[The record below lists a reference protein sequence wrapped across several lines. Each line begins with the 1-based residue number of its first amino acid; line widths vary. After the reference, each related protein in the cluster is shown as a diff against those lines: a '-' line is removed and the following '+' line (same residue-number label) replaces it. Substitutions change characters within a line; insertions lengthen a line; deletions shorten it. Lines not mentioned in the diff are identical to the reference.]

1 MVKAQKLREILSRP
15 YSLVVPGVYDCL
27 SAKIAEKTGF
37 EVIFTSGFGISASAL
52 GLPDFGFLGESEMI
66 GRVKQISKSVNIPVV
81 ADIDT
86 GYGNQINVIKTV
98 SDIVDI
104 EVAGVILEDQM
115 WPKKCGH
122 FEGKEII
129 SMEEHVEKI
138 QAAIYA
144 RGESGLV
151 IIARTDARAPSG
163 FDEAI
168 RRGRSYLDAG
178 ADLLFI
184 EAPESVEELREISRT
199 FPDDW
204 LFANMVEGGKTP
216 FLSAEELE
224 QMGYKIIVFP
234 VSALF
239 AATEAMEK
247 CLSHIQK
254 YKSTTGCYD
263 EFSLKDFEKIIDVS
277 KFRMLERKFNVK
289 KGVQISEFCPL
300 SKEESY
306 NSNSKKTLRRR

>member
-1 MVKAQKLREILSRP
+1 MTNAQKLREISSRP

-37 EVIFTSGFGISASAL
+37 EVIFTSGFGISASSL
-52 GLPDFGFLGESEMI
+52 GLPDFGFLGENEMI
-66 GRVKQISKSVNIPVV
+66 GRVSQISKSVNIPVV

-86 GYGNQINVIKTV
+86 GYGNQVNVIQTV
-98 SDIVDI
+98 TDIIDI
-104 EVAGVILEDQM
+104 GVAGIILEDQM

-122 FEGKEII
+122 FEGKQII

-138 QAAIYA
+138 KAAIYA

-151 IIARTDARAPSG
+151 IFARTDARAPLG
-163 FDEAI
+163 LDEAI

-178 ADLLFI
+178 ADVLFI
-184 EAPESVEELREISRT
+184 EAPESVDELRDISRA
-199 FPDDW
+199 FPNDW

-224 QMGYKIIVFP
+224 ELGYKFIVFP

-239 AATEAMEK
+239 AATAAMQQ
-247 CLSHIQK
+247 CLHNVKK
-254 YKSTTGCYD
+254 YKTTTGYND
-263 EFSLKDFEKIIDVS
+263 KMSKMSLKDFEKIIDVP
-277 KFRMLERKFNVK
+277 KFRELEKTFSVK
-289 KGVQISEFCPL
+289 NKG
-300 SKEESY
+300 
-306 NSNSKKTLRRR
+306 SKK

>member
-37 EVIFTSGFGISASAL
+37 EVIFTSGFGISASTL
-52 GLPDFGFLGESEMI
+52 GLPDFGFLGESDMI
-66 GRVKQISKSVNIPVV
+66 GRVNQISKSVNIPVV

-104 EVAGVILEDQM
+104 GVAGVILEDQM

-122 FEGKEII
+122 FEGKQII

-151 IIARTDARAPSG
+151 IIARTDARAPLG

-178 ADLLFI
+178 ADVLFI
-184 EAPESVEELREISRT
+184 EAPESVEELREISRI
-199 FPDDW
+199 FQDDW

-224 QMGYKIIVFP
+224 ELGYKFIVFP

-289 KGVQISEFCPL
+289 KGG
-300 SKEESY
+300 
-306 NSNSKKTLRRR
+306 SNK

>member
-37 EVIFTSGFGISASAL
+37 EVIFTSGFGISASTL
-52 GLPDFGFLGESEMI
+52 GLPDFGFLGENEMI
-66 GRVKQISKSVNIPVV
+66 GQVSQISKSVNIPVV

-86 GYGNQINVIKTV
+86 GYGNQINVIKTI

-104 EVAGVILEDQM
+104 RVAGVILEDQM

-122 FEGKEII
+122 FEGKQLI
-129 SMEEHVEKI
+129 SMEEHVAKI

-151 IIARTDARAPSG
+151 IFARTDARAPLG
-163 FDEAI
+163 LDEAI

-178 ADLLFI
+178 ADVLFI
-184 EAPESVEELREISRT
+184 EAPESVEELREISRA

-224 QMGYKIIVFP
+224 ELGFKFIVFP

-247 CLSHIQK
+247 CLYNIKK
-254 YKSTTGCYD
+254 YKSTAGYHD
-263 EFSLKDFEKIIDVS
+263 EFSLKDFEKIIDVP
-277 KFRMLERKFNVK
+277 KYRMLEKKFGVK
-289 KGVQISEFCPL
+289 SKG
-300 SKEESY
+300 
-306 NSNSKKTLRRR
+306 SKK